1 MNQEINNPDF
11 ANSDIEQ
18 RLWEYMDGVSS
29 TSEKTVIEK
38 LIASDAEWKNKY
50 KELFEINSLLAAGEL
65 EEPSMRFTKNVMDE
79 IGKLHIAPATKTY
92 INKNIIRGIGI
103 FFVTLITGFLI
114 YGFGQMDWSAGSGD
128 GNSKLPFDLSKI
140 DLSKFFNNSYVTGF
154 MMINIILGL
163 VLLDS
168 YFKKRREQWKKG
180 ESV

>member
-18 RLWEYMDGVSS
+18 RLWEYIDGVSS
-29 TSEKTVIEK
+29 AAEKTVIEK
-38 LIASDAEWKNKY
+38 LITTNTEWKNKY
-50 KELFEINSLLAAGEL
+50 KELFEINSLLAGGEL

-103 FFVTLITGFLI
+103 FFITLITGFLI
-114 YGFGQMDWSAGSGD
+114 YGFGQMDWSASGSSD
-128 GNSKLPFDLSKI
+128 SKLPFDLSKI

>member
-1 MNQEINNPDF
+1 MNQEINNPDS

-18 RLWEYMDGVSS
+18 RLWDYIDGTGSAA
-29 TSEKTVIEK
+29 EKTVIEK
-38 LIASDAEWKNKY
+38 LIATDTEWKNKY
-50 KELFEINSLLAAGEL
+50 KELFEVNKLLSTAEL
-65 EEPSMRFTKNVMDE
+65 EEPSLRFTKNVMDE

-114 YGFGQMDWSAGSGD
+114 YGFGQMDWTSSGSSD
-128 GNSKLPFDLSKI
+128 SKLPFDLSKI

-180 ESV
+180 ESI

>member
-1 MNQEINNPDF
+1 MNKEND
-11 ANSDIEQ
+11 NSNFDNSGIEQ
-18 RLWEYMDGVSS
+18 RLWDYIDGTSS
-29 TSEKTVIEK
+29 AAEKTVIEK
-38 LIASDAEWKNKY
+38 LIAGNAEWKNKY
-50 KELFEINSLLAAGEL
+50 KELFEINSLLTAGEL
-65 EEPSMRFTKNVMDE
+65 EEPSMRFTKNVMEE
-79 IGKLHIAPATKTY
+79 INRLYIAPAGKKY

-103 FFVTLITGFLI
+103 FFITLITGFLI

-128 GNSKLPFDLSKI
+128 SKLPFDLSKI